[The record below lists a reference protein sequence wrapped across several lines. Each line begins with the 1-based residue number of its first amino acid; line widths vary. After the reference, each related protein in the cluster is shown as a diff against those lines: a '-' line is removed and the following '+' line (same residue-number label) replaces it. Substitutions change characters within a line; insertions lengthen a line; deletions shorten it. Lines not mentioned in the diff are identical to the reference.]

1 MSNNNTEIRFEDG
14 AAYERMMGRWS
25 LLAGEQFI
33 DWIKVPAEQSWLDV
47 GCGNG
52 AFTELIVERCAPKSV
67 QAFDP
72 APAQLEYARTRLKA
86 DAPVTWTDAGAMQL
100 PVPDGQADA
109 AVMALVLFF
118 VPEPAVGVAEMCRAV
133 RSGGTVAAYHWD
145 ILNGG
150 FPLAAIGA
158 EMLKMLGI
166 PPKLPPSVQASTIEA
181 STALW
186 QAAGLQQVR
195 TCQITVQ
202 RRFDNFDDYWD
213 SAASSNTI
221 RTAMEAMPPEQREL
235 LKANVRRRLNAGDGD
250 LVVSARANAVCG
262 TKP

>member
-1 MSNNNTEIRFEDG
+1 MADSEIRFEDG
-14 AAYERMMGRWS
+14 AAYERMMGKWS
-25 LLAGEQFI
+25 LIAGEQFI
-33 DWIKVPAEQSWLDV
+33 DWIDVPKKQHWLDI

-52 AFTELIVERCAPKSV
+52 AFTELIVQRCAPANV

-72 APAQLEYARTRLKA
+72 APAQLEYARKRLHP
-86 DAPVTWTDAGAMQL
+86 DAPVTWLEAGAMQL
-100 PVPDGQADA
+100 PVPDAQADA

-118 VPEPAVGVAEMCRAV
+118 VPDPAAGVAEMCRAV

-158 EMLKMLGI
+158 ELLKLGVA
-166 PPKLPPSVQASTIEA
+166 PKLPPSAQASTLEA

-186 QAAGLQQVR
+186 QGAGLQHVR

-202 RRFDNFDDYWD
+202 RRFDSIDDYWD

-221 RTAMEAMPPEQREL
+221 RGALESMSHEQRAALKDKVRQRLQAGEGEL
-235 LKANVRRRLNAGDGD
+235 M
-250 LVVSARANAVCG
+250 VSARANAICG